1 MSYNILIVDDSAIIR
16 SVVKKTILMSGLEVG
31 KLYEAG
37 NGIEALEK
45 LNENWVDI
53 VFADINMP
61 EMDGIKLV
69 DEMSRNNMMISIPVV
84 IVSSERNKD
93 KIDKLKSKGI
103 RAFLKKP
110 FKPELFKEVVDDIL
124 GMTEGLDNE
133 Q

>member
-53 VFADINMP
+53 V
-61 EMDGIKLV
+61 L
-69 DEMSRNNMMISIPVV
+69 R
-84 IVSSERNKD
+84 
-93 KIDKLKSKGI
+93 
-103 RAFLKKP
+103 
-110 FKPELFKEVVDDIL
+110 
-124 GMTEGLDNE
+124 T
-133 Q
+133 